1 MRVFGTSAGTSA
13 VVHGMHPMRGY
24 PVTCVI
30 TPVPGRPA
38 TFLVERADGD
48 IDDDDA
54 WQYAAKESLV
64 LSAEQARDLVA
75 AVARRG

>member
-1 MRVFGTSAGTSA
+1 MRVFGTSPGSSA

-30 TPVPGRPA
+30 TPVPGRQA

-48 IDDDDA
+48 IEDDDA
-54 WQYAAKESLV
+54 WEYAAKESLV
-64 LSAEQARDLVA
+64 LSADQTRELVA

>member
-1 MRVFGTSAGTSA
+1 MRSATTTGASA

-30 TPVPGRPA
+30 TPVSGRPA

-54 WQYAAKESLV
+54 WQYAAKESAV
-64 LSAEQARDLVA
+64 LSAEQTRELVA

>member
-1 MRVFGTSAGTSA
+1 MARGIATESRTA

-24 PVTCVI
+24 PVTCRI

-38 TFLVERADGD
+38 AFLVESADGQ

-64 LSAEQARDLVA
+64 VSVEQTLELVESI
-75 AVARRG
+75 ARRA

>member
-1 MRVFGTSAGTSA
+1 MRISGSTTGTSA

-38 TFLVERADGD
+38 TFLVQSADGD

-64 LSAEQARDLVA
+64 LSAEQTRELVA

>member
-1 MRVFGTSAGTSA
+1 MVRGIATESRTA
-13 VVHGMHPMRGY
+13 VVHGMHPTRGY
-24 PVTCVI
+24 PVTCRI

-38 TFLVERADGD
+38 AFLVESADGQ

-64 LSAEQARDLVA
+64 VSVEQVLELVESI
-75 AVARRG
+75 ARRA